1 MSTTPEPY
9 APYDPSHRLA
19 TPPDPQSSARVARL
33 REIGIGDAPVPEF
46 DEFAKSLA
54 HITGAPYA
62 MVNFIDEDR
71 QYFAG
76 LYTQEPD
83 QVGVE
88 LPQQDQPV
96 GREMPKDHGWCP
108 HVVTR
113 RKAMPLGDVCAY
125 PRFAGN
131 PVIDKLGVRA
141 YLGTPLID
149 TRTGITLGTICVVDT
164 ETREWG
170 QEGVETIKAMAEQ
183 LVRRIHDIEDGR

>member
-1 MSTTPEPY
+1 MSTPEPY
-9 APYDPSHRLA
+9 APYDPSNRLA
-19 TPPDPQSSARVARL
+19 TPQDPHAAARVARL
-33 REIGIGDAPVPEF
+33 REIGIGDAPIPEF

-62 MVNFIDEDR
+62 MVNFIDENR

-76 LYTQEPD
+76 LYTQAPD
-83 QVGVE
+83 QTGVE
-88 LPQQDQPV
+88 LPEHAEP

-131 PVIDKLGVRA
+131 PVIDKLGIRA

-164 ETREWG
+164 ETRDWG
-170 QEGVETIKAMAEQ
+170 QEGVETIKGMAEQ
-183 LVRRIHDIEDGR
+183 LVRRIHDIEDGRP

>member
-19 TPPDPQSSARVARL
+19 TPPDPQAAARAARL

-46 DEFAKSLA
+46 DDFAKRLA

-62 MVNFIDEDR
+62 MVNFIDEHR

-76 LYTQEPD
+76 LYSQEPD
-83 QVGVE
+83 QAGVE
-88 LPQQDQPV
+88 LPQQDQSV

-149 TRTGITLGTICVVDT
+149 TRTGMTLGTICVVDT

-183 LVRRIHDIEDGR
+183 LVRRIHDIEDGL